1 MSGFIQ
7 QMSIGSNMSIG
18 ENGHAQYGRNVENSA
33 FMEQMTNLFFQLV
46 RTKDEK
52 RLENVRSEF
61 RVILESA
68 KKEYEL
74 TGNVENLERVFV
86 LIGQTRDIVKGKGEY
101 LLTYV
106 MLDELAKVYP
116 ELTERMVQRFVD
128 YDGEHPLGSWKDVK
142 YFASFVNSET
152 KRTRDYSKGM
162 KFRLASLFTNQLK
175 NDVENMRNKKSVS
188 LAAKWLPSEKSKESW
203 LFKEVAEQYSGMI
216 PLTIQGRRQMY
227 KNLRSIKSELNK
239 YLDTTQVKMCGK
251 KWSEID
257 FNNVTSVTMT
267 KQRLS
272 FMNVKSNDTPR
283 YPDDDD
289 RNKCAEQFAQHV
301 DEVKKNVTGKK
312 VNGKRTS
319 IYDLVKGAIYAQ
331 SKLEKDVINEQW
343 KAYRENNPTQGEL
356 GYMIPMADTSAS
368 MEVDKCI
375 PLYHAIGLGIRCSEL
390 ASGEFKDKVLTFSSK
405 PTWVD
410 LSQFGDD
417 FVGKVKKLRQADW
430 GMNTDF
436 YKAMELIL
444 DAAVKSKMTPEQ
456 VSKLNLCVFSDMQI
470 DSSFEYSQNKS
481 VMFDNIKQL
490 CKVKGQE
497 CGYEVGF
504 NAPHVVFW
512 NLRQTDGFPVQ
523 TRDTN
528 ATMVSGYSATLLNH
542 FLEKGPEEMI
552 KYTPELMLMEILDD
566 NRYEILRAD
575 VRETVGYV

>member
-46 RTKDEK
+46 RTKDMK

-61 RVILESA
+61 RAILESA

-74 TGNVENLERVFV
+74 TGNVENLERAFV
-86 LIGQTRDIVKGKGEY
+86 LVGQTRDIVKGKGEY

-142 YFASFVNSET
+142 YFGRFVE
-152 KRTRDYSKGM
+152 KQEKCTRDYSKGM

-175 NDVENMRNKKSVS
+175 NDVENMRDKKSVS
-188 LAAKWLPSEKSKESW
+188 LAAKWLPSEKSKELW

-251 KWSEID
+251 KWSDID

-272 FMNVKSNDTPR
+272 FMNLKSNYTER

-289 RNKCAEQFAQHV
+289 RNTCADRFAKHI
-301 DEVKKNVTGKK
+301 DEVKKNIIGKK
-312 VNGKRTS
+312 INGKRTS
-319 IYDLVKGAIYAQ
+319 IYDLVKGAIYCN

-343 KAYRENNPTQGEL
+343 KAYRENNPAQGDL

-410 LSQFGDD
+410 LSKLSDD
-417 FVGKVKKLRQADW
+417 FVSKVKKLKGADW

-566 NRYEILRAD
+566 SRYEILRAD
-575 VRETVGYV
+575 VRECVGYV